1 MDFSQIPSIHV
12 GQSSA
17 MVQSSQLS
25 RILESLTSP
34 VSGTLPDGRRV
45 LVNPMEI
52 IGDGD
57 MCHDLQVSD
66 WINKRSH
73 HWHVLQHLVYHFSR
87 RIIGMQ
93 PTTIRAPDSNGV
105 VKSRTEWRF
114 PTSRPQPPHD
124 AYIPRWDQT
133 ITHPANVAFL
143 AKVIFEVQVVLVRSC
158 IIKRHALELFN
169 WYI

>member
-1 MDFSQIPSIHV
+1 
-12 GQSSA
+12 
-17 MVQSSQLS
+17 
-25 RILESLTSP
+25 
-34 VSGTLPDGRRV
+34 
-45 LVNPMEI
+45 
-52 IGDGD
+52 
-57 MCHDLQVSD
+57 
-66 WINKRSH
+66 
-73 HWHVLQHLVYHFSR
+73 
-87 RIIGMQ
+87 MQ

-143 AKVIFEVQVVLVRSC
+143 AKVIFEVQVVLVRSS

-169 WYI
+169 